1 MKPVANRISRRDA
14 HTEEE
19 DSDRR
24 SLTRGSLVIGDISG
38 CMLGRV

>member
-1 MKPVANRISRRDA
+1 MEAVADRISRRDS

-19 DSDRR
+19 DSGRR

-38 CMLGRV
+38 CMLARV